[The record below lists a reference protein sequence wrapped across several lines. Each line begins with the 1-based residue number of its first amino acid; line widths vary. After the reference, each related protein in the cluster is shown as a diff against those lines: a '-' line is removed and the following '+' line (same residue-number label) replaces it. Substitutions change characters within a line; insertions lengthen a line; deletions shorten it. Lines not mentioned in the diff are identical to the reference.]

1 MQKACVLRIQQ
12 RNHEHRRCACA
23 PLDTRR
29 WLGVGGCRWTS
40 HRGRAPK
47 ERSLSPVRCPFPTMG
62 NHKQRCTMR
71 ARSMLE
77 CCEPFSPETASA
89 GATAPRKTRSAGLAL
104 DAAADTSHRSYAPK
118 QTGMFPVRCISM
130 VHALITYL
138 RSAQKAS
145 CCASPETASTV
156 RRLAC
161 TARDIR
167 RWLCVGGLQ
176 LARCTACAAER
187 EKPPAGAAPFCKV

>member
-1 MQKACVLRIQQ
+1 MNRSKPAQCGARAQKACVLRIQQ
-12 RNHEHRRCACA
+12 RNRESRQRACA
-23 PLDTRR
+23 ALDTRR

-40 HRGRAPK
+40 HHGRAPK
-47 ERSLSPVRCPFPTMG
+47 ERRLSPVLCPFSTMG
-62 NHKQRCTMR
+62 NHKQRSTMR
-71 ARSMLE
+71 ARRMLE

-104 DAAADTSHRSYAPK
+104 NASIDMSQRSCAPK
-118 QTGMFPVRCISM
+118 QTGMFPVRCVSM

-138 RSAQKAS
+138 RSAARAQKAS

-161 TARDIR
+161 TAREIR
-167 RWLCVGGLQ
+167 C
-176 LARCTACAAER
+176 
-187 EKPPAGAAPFCKV
+187 